1 MYYQI
6 DETAARRAKEMTS
19 FSDCQE
25 GSATAGYR
33 AAVDKAAALVAK
45 KKEQVS
51 PFYHDKLDS
60 LLDRYARRLADWHNA
75 YNRNSAACPSVMI
88 CGPANFPT
96 RKKAKQNAREDSL
109 WREYSEIEGILSKI
123 KAIGTGAIDLAD
135 PHARELL
142 TDRIQRIQK
151 ELDDAKAMNAWH
163 RKHKT
168 LVGFPGL
175 SEEEAA
181 RLDNELA
188 DLEKR
193 CPWHNKPFPDYELA
207 SLRGKL
213 KRTQERLAELDK
225 LQTQATPEESH
236 DGFTIIRNAEL
247 NRLQILF
254 DGIPDETIRAA
265 LKANAFRW
273 SPKNKAWQ
281 RQLTP
286 AAETAA
292 KKALGL

>member
-19 FSDCQE
+19 FSDYQE

-75 YNRNSAACPSVMI
+75 YNRNSAACPSVLI

-96 RKKAKQNAREDSL
+96 RKKAKQNARDESL

-175 SEEEAA
+175 SEEEAT

-225 LQTQATPEESH
+225 LQAQGSPEESH
-236 DGFTIIRNAEL
+236 DGFTIVRNADL

-292 KKALGL
+292 KKVLGL

>member
-19 FSDCQE
+19 FSDYQE
-25 GSATAGYR
+25 GSATAGYC

-60 LLDRYARRLADWHNA
+60 LLDRYARRLADNINA
-75 YNRNSAACPSVMI
+75 RNRNTASCPSVMI

-109 WREYSEIEGILSKI
+109 WREYSEIEDILSKI

-168 LVGFPGL
+168 LMGFPGL

-193 CPWHNKPFPDYELA
+193 CPWLNKPFPDYELA

-225 LQTQATPEESH
+225 LKAQRSPEESH
-236 DGFTIIRNAEL
+236 DGFTIVRNADL

-286 AAETAA
+286 AAEAAA